1 MIRKTMNNFVVALV
15 VLVSTTQG
23 FGQEAECFSMEES
36 TGAVTTVCDN
46 GDGTSTF
53 TVDSGLTDSPGACKG
68 APNSCS
74 YSYVA

>member
-1 MIRKTMNNFVVALV
+1 MIRKNMNNFAFALIFF
-15 VLVSTTQG
+15 VSTTQG
-23 FGQEAECFSMEES
+23 FGQESGCLSYEES

-53 TVDSGLTDSPGACKG
+53 TVSSGLTDSPGACKG
-68 APNSCS
+68 APDGCS